1 MMEFVG
7 LCDFCR
13 SSGVPTTVAR
23 GSRAVCGDCYV
34 ACRHEE
40 GRPA

>member
-1 MMEFVG
+1 MMDFVG
-7 LCDFCR
+7 LCDACR
-13 SSGVPTTVAR
+13 SSGVPTIVVR
-23 GSRAVCGDCYV
+23 GRAVCGDCYV